1 MAKWYGSVGFAERV
15 EIEPGIWDSV
25 ITEKLY
31 YGDVISNRWRRQSSG
46 EINDDIN
53 ISNSISVLIDPYAY
67 EKFSSIVYVEFM
79 GAKWK
84 VTDIEVQH
92 PRLILTIGGLWNGEK
107 NNATEPIRE
116 DLG

>member
-1 MAKWYGSVGFAERV
+1 M
-15 EIEPGIWDSV
+15 PG
-25 ITEKLY
+25 
-31 YGDVISNRWRRQSSG
+31 
-46 EINDDIN
+46 
-53 ISNSISVLIDPYAY
+53 SISTCSANPIDPYAY
-67 EKFSSIVYVEFM
+67 EKFSSIVYAEFM

>member
-1 MAKWYGSVGFAERV
+1 MAKWYGSIGFAEQV
-15 EIEPGIWDSV
+15 EIEPGIWDSG
-25 ITEKLY
+25 IIEKLY
-31 YGDVISNRWRRQSSG
+31 YGDVLSNRWRRQSSG
-46 EINDDIN
+46 EINDNIN

-92 PRLILTIGGLWNGEK
+92 PRLILTIGGLYNG
-107 NNATEPIRE
+107 
-116 DLG
+116 